1 MADPAAT
8 TSAEAINL
16 ACFEVAG
23 DLYAIEVGSIRE
35 IVRIA
40 ATTPLPDAPSLIEGV
55 VDLRGGLI
63 PVVDLACVLDRERSE
78 PGRRARIVV
87 LDIGGL
93 VLGLQVDSV
102 TDVLAVAVDRLEP
115 VPELATRNGGALVR
129 NVVSALVR
137 NVVSRPGESPI
148 MVLGVEGFVER
159 LGHSVSSPDV
169 PAGEGVAAEGGLA

>member
-129 NVVSALVR
+129 NVVS
-137 NVVSRPGESPI
+137 RPGESPI